1 MHSGRPMGPTD
12 AEPCGDGGAF
22 AHVWA
27 PWRMEY
33 VVGSKPAHC
42 VFCEKTEQG
51 NDERSHILYRAMHC
65 YVVVN
70 AYPYNSGHVM
80 VVPYRHVS
88 HLGDLDRAELA
99 EMFLL
104 AQGCARVFSDALHAQ
119 GINIGM
125 NIGQAAGAGIE
136 DHLHLHLVPRWSGDT
151 NYITTVAGVRVVPQ
165 DPDETFAF
173 LMPVLR
179 KALDELTGAD
189 QGGVDSDRA

>member
-1 MHSGRPMGPTD
+1 MGSGGWSGPTD
-12 AEPCGDGGAF
+12 AGECGEGGAL
-22 AHVWA
+22 AHLWA

-33 VVGSKPAHC
+33 VVGSKPTHC
-42 VFCEKTEQG
+42 VFCTKAEQA
-51 NDERSHILYRAMHC
+51 DDDRSHILYRARHC

-70 AYPYNSGHVM
+70 AYPYNSGHLM
-80 VVPYRHVS
+80 VVPYRHIS
-88 HLGDLDRAELA
+88 HIGDLNRDELA

-104 AQGCARVFSDALHAQ
+104 AQGCARVFTETMHAQ
-119 GINIGM
+119 GINMGM

-165 DPDETFAF
+165 DPDETYQA

-179 KALDELTGAD
+179 KVLNTITSAEPEDVEGRH
-189 QGGVDSDRA
+189 G